1 MRLKNL
7 LKRKMLNILIKIID
21 LMQIKKRKIHST
33 VLNYIGFKDLKFLLA
48 TLHRGHSTSN
58 PLANQL

>member
-1 MRLKNL
+1 
-7 LKRKMLNILIKIID
+7 MLNILIKIID

-33 VLNYIGFKDLKFLLA
+33 VPNYIGFKDLKFLLA